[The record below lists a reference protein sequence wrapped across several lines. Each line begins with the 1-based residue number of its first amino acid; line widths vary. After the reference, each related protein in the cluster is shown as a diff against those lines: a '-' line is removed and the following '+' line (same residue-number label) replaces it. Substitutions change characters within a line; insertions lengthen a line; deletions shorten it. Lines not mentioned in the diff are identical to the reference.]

1 MAYHPNYHRC
11 MRGIG
16 RPCSIRTNDGRV
28 YRGIITRVTPT
39 HVYIRGFQTPAFRG
53 GFGYGYY
60 PGWGFGAGFV
70 TGIALSAIVALAFF
84 PFWW

>member
-1 MAYHPNYHRC
+1 MPYHPYYHRC

-16 RPCSIRTNDGRV
+16 RPCTIRTRDGRV
-28 YRGIITRVTPT
+28 YRGVITRVSPSRVFIRTTPN
-39 HVYIRGFQTPAFRG
+39 PAFRG

-60 PGWGFGAGFV
+60 SGWGFGAGFV
-70 TGIALSAIVALAFF
+70 TGIALSAIVALAFT